1 MSEYNGIKK
10 NLAKLLLSSQLDP
23 EILVNI
29 DNMVKNINI
38 KNDIGVP
45 PILNYIRNSKLFCVT
60 DKLYFCDNVIIN
72 ENSIYTN
79 KIIIG
84 SLKYN
89 KVEYFYM
96 GKLVEIGPNTNILDL
111 WLSNGNIY
119 SILNNIISIK
129 NLFLLNDWFKVRI
142 VGLLTSETCFR
153 IFDDKLDNFII
164 TYDVLRNY
172 YDDYKKKCIK
182 YNYSTD
188 ETIQDFEQSNDI
200 YY

>member
-1 MSEYNGIKK
+1 
-10 NLAKLLLSSQLDP
+10 
-23 EILVNI
+23 
-29 DNMVKNINI
+29 
-38 KNDIGVP
+38 
-45 PILNYIRNSKLFCVT
+45 
-60 DKLYFCDNVIIN
+60 
-72 ENSIYTN
+72 
-79 KIIIG
+79 
-84 SLKYN
+84 
-89 KVEYFYM
+89 M